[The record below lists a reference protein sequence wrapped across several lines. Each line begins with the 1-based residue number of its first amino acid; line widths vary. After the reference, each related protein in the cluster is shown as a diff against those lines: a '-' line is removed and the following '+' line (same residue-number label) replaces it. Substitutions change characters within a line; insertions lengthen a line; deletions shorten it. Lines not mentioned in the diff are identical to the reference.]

1 MGGRYIVSRVAIGGF
16 VTMTEIIYETVV
28 DFFSYSLL
36 CSINVFELGIG
47 TILTVGS
54 DNPKLQFLKNTSGL
68 YGGRHQEKTCEDIT
82 PH

>member
-1 MGGRYIVSRVAIGGF
+1 M
-16 VTMTEIIYETVV
+16 TMTEIIYETVV

-68 YGGRHQEKTCEDIT
+68 YGGRNFSHKIAEREETEYQSI
-82 PH
+82 H